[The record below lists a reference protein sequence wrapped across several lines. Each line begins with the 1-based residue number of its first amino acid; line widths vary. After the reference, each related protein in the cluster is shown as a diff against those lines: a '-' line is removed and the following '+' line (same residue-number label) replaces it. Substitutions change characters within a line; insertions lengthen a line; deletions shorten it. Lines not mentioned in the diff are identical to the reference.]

1 MAVTTIAGYGSWRSP
16 ITSEMIVAE
25 TIGIG
30 GPEFDG
36 DGITWRELRP
46 REDGRV
52 VLVRRAA
59 DGRVRDV
66 TPEGFSVRTL
76 VHEYGGGAHLQA
88 GGMVFANFA
97 DQRLYRQDAGAE
109 PRPITPEAE
118 LRYADG
124 AYDARRG
131 LIYCVRE
138 DHRGAGEAIN
148 TLVKVRCDG
157 DEAGGQVIVEGND
170 FYSSPRLSPDG
181 RHLAWLTWRH
191 PNMPW
196 DGTELWVGVLDGAG
210 WVVGKE
216 RAAGGPEESIFQ
228 PEWSPDGVL
237 TFVSDRSGWWNLYRR
252 RSGAVEALCPM
263 EAEFGEP
270 QWNFGMSTYAYESER
285 RIVCSYLQHGF
296 SHLAVLDTETLALT
310 EVATGYSYITGVRA
324 APGRVVFGA
333 GSPTDAWSIVQMELA
348 TGRTEVLR
356 RSSGVTIDPGY
367 VSLPQEIEFPTE
379 GGRTAYGFFYAPR
392 NGGFGAP
399 EGERPPLLVM
409 SHGGPTGAT
418 SPVLDEQIQY
428 WTSRGIAVLDV
439 NYGGSTGYGR
449 AYRERLNGQWGV
461 VDVDDCTNGALYLA
475 RRGDVDRERLMIT
488 GGSAGGFTT
497 LCALTFRDVFRAG
510 ASHYGI
516 GDLETF
522 AGDTH
527 KFESRYLDRLV
538 GPFPEQRELYRQR
551 SAIRY
556 TERLSCPLILFQG
569 SEDKVVPPSQSR
581 SMYEAV
587 KAKGLPV
594 AYLEFEGEQHGFR
607 KAENIKRALDAEL
620 YFYSRVFGFGLAEAV
635 EGVEIENL

>member
-1 MAVTTIAGYGSWRSP
+1 MTRTAAYGSWKSP
-16 ITSEMIVAE
+16 ITSDLIVAE

-30 GPEFDG
+30 GPDFDR

-46 REDGRV
+46 TEGGRV

-59 DGRVRDV
+59 GGPVSDL
-66 TPEGFSVRTL
+66 TPEGFSVRTR

-88 GGMVFANFA
+88 GETLFFSNFS
-97 DQRLYRQDAGAE
+97 DQRLYRQDAGAA
-109 PRPITPEAE
+109 PLPITPEAE

-131 LIYCVRE
+131 LLYYVRE
-138 DHRGAGEAIN
+138 DHRGPDEAVN

-157 DEAGGQVIVEGND
+157 DDVGGKVIVEGND

-181 RHLAWLTWRH
+181 LRLAWLTWRH

-196 DGTELWVGVLDGAG
+196 DGTELWVGVLDAAG
-210 WVVGKE
+210 WVMRKE
-216 RAAGGPEESIFQ
+216 CVAGGPGESVFQ
-228 PEWSPDGVL
+228 PEWSPGGVL

-252 RSGAVEALCPM
+252 RSGAVEPLCPM
-263 EAEFGEP
+263 KAEFGEP
-270 QWNFGMSTYAYESER
+270 QWNLGMSTYAYESEQ
-285 RIVCSYLQHGF
+285 RIVCSYLRHGF

-310 EVATGYSYITGVRA
+310 EVPVGYSYITGVRA
-324 APGRVVFGA
+324 APGQVLFGA
-333 GSPTDAWSIVQMELA
+333 GSPAEPWSIVHLELA

-356 RSSGVTIDPGY
+356 RSSTVTIDPGY
-367 VSLPQEIEFPTE
+367 ISLPQEIEFPAEE
-379 GGRTAYGFFYAPR
+379 GQAAYGFFYPPR
-392 NGGFGAP
+392 NRDFAAP

-418 SPVLDEQIQY
+418 APVLDEQIQY
-428 WTSRGIAVLDV
+428 WTSRGIAVVDV

-461 VDVDDCTNGALYLA
+461 VDVDDCTNGALFLA
-475 RRGDVDRERLMIT
+475 RRGDVDPQRLMIT

-497 LCALTFRDVFRAG
+497 LCALTFRDAFRAG

-538 GPFPEQRELYRQR
+538 GPFPEQIELYRQR
-551 SAIRY
+551 SAIRH

-569 SEDKVVPPSQSR
+569 SDDKVVPPSQSR
-581 SMYEAV
+581 RMYEAV

-620 YFYSRVFGFGLAEAV
+620 YFYSRVFGFALAEPV
-635 EGVEIENL
+635 EPVEIANL